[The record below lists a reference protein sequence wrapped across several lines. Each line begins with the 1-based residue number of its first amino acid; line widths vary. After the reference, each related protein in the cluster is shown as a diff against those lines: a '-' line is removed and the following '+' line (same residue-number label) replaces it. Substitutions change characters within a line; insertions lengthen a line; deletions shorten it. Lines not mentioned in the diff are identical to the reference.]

1 MRYGNRYQFGLSL
14 LTGFFLLATLFA
26 VLLYA
31 LTPATPLTRG
41 PLLLAAF
48 VAILLGTLVCILF
61 FLRWVLR
68 PYRQLVGEA
77 EKASASSQPN
87 KFKDEGEF
95 VLETFQSVVAQ
106 LQEQR
111 KALEQLSSQAS
122 KRADSAERF
131 SERIVAS
138 VPSALLAFDGSG
150 RSMVINAPGRV
161 LLELDSDPL
170 GQPAAAILHK
180 IPQLAEMVEQCL
192 QTGKLYRREEIETIT
207 AEQLPRRLGA
217 TIAPIDLSSDRGPRG
232 AVCLLTD
239 ITEVTQLREQVALKK
254 NLESLGEMSAGLAH
268 EFKNA
273 IATLHG
279 YVQLLQSLELDD
291 KARGTASSLLN
302 EVRNLSD
309 MVTSFLNFARPQPLQ
324 LDEVNLDELINDC
337 ASELAPTFKNAN
349 IALLLT
355 RTADVAPGTA
365 GVSPAAAN
373 ADNATRSADVAP
385 GTAGV
390 SPAAAN
396 ADIATRTADVAPGI
410 AGVSPAAANADIATR
425 SADVAPGTAGVSP
438 AAGSAEVPIGS
449 ANLPAPSA
457 TIASSPAE
465 LEPPMIRADERML
478 RQALLNLMRNAAEAI
493 PASQTARRVEV
504 ITSTERDNAG
514 KAWAVVEIKD
524 TGEGIP
530 AADLQRIFI
539 PFFTTKATGH
549 GVGLALA
556 HRVITQHG
564 GTLTASNAKGG
575 GAVFSVR
582 LPL

>member
-1 MRYGNRYQFGLSL
+1 MRYGNRYQFGLTL
-14 LTGFFLLATLFA
+14 LIGFFLFATLFA
-26 VLLYA
+26 ILLYA
-31 LTPATPLTRG
+31 LTPATPATRG
-41 PLLLAAF
+41 PLLLTAF
-48 VAILLGTLVCILF
+48 VAILLGALVCILF

-68 PYRQLVGEA
+68 PAEVQPHKSRDEA
-77 EKASASSQPN
+77 
-87 KFKDEGEF
+87 EF

-111 KALEQLSSQAS
+111 KALEKLSTQAS

-138 VPSALLAFDGSG
+138 VPSALIAFDGAG
-150 RSMVINAPGRV
+150 HSMVINAPGRA
-161 LLELDSDPL
+161 LLELDGDAL
-170 GQPAAAILHK
+170 GQPVAAILQK

-207 AEQLPRRLGA
+207 AQQIPRRLGV
-217 TIAPIDLSSDRGPRG
+217 TVAPIDLTSDRGPRG
-232 AVCLLTD
+232 ALCLLTD

-291 KARGTASSLLN
+291 KARGTASSLLS

-324 LDEVNLDELINDC
+324 VDEVNLPELIADC
-337 ASELAPTFKNAN
+337 SSELASLFEERN
-349 IALLLT
+349 INLIIEQ
-355 RTADVAPGTA
+355 P
-365 GVSPAAAN
+365 
-373 ADNATRSADVAP
+373 NATLRLGGDVINEVTNRRDAE
-385 GTAGV
+385 
-390 SPAAAN
+390 
-396 ADIATRTADVAPGI
+396 
-410 AGVSPAAANADIATR
+410 
-425 SADVAPGTAGVSP
+425 
-438 AAGSAEVPIGS
+438 SAED
-449 ANLPAPSA
+449 AQR
-457 TIASSPAE
+457 
-465 LEPPMIRADERML
+465 LEIRADERML
-478 RQALLNLMRNAAEAI
+478 RQSLLNIIRNAAEAI
-493 PASQTARRVEV
+493 SEKQTVRRVEV
-504 ITSTERDNAG
+504 LSSNERDNAG
-514 KAWAVVEIKD
+514 RTWAVVEIKD
-524 TGEGIP
+524 SGEGIP
-530 AADLQRIFI
+530 ASDLQRIFI

-575 GAVFSVR
+575 GAVFTIQ